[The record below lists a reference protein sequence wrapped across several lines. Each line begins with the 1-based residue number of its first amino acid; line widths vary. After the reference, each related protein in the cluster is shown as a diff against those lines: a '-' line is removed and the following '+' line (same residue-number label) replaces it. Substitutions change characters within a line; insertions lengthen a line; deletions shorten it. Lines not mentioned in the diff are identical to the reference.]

1 MFKLVSKTDK
11 KLFETLENF
20 TLELQIFLH
29 NVGKINFSNN
39 SEIINTHF
47 CLKNVYKYFTWHKF
61 SAIQNETFSKTI
73 NEFRSV
79 YEEKI
84 KEFNDLIIK
93 LDKEILDE
101 KIIYIKNNSSIED
114 QLIQIHSLSKFAK
127 IENNFNNESSIVFDY
142 NVLKVDILSS
152 KYSNL
157 IKIIN
162 NNYLE
167 KNIELKIKHVI
178 LKETTNINIFCD
190 LITNNNSSNNQSI
203 ISTFKPKQ

>member
-1 MFKLVSKTDK
+1 M
-11 KLFETLENF
+11 
-20 TLELQIFLH
+20 
-29 NVGKINFSNN
+29 GKINFSNN
-39 SEIINTHF
+39 SEIINTQF

-142 NVLKVDILSS
+142 NVLKVDILSF
-152 KYSNL
+152 KYRV
-157 IKIIN
+157 II
-162 NNYLE
+162 
-167 KNIELKIKHVI
+167 
-178 LKETTNINIFCD
+178 
-190 LITNNNSSNNQSI
+190 
-203 ISTFKPKQ
+203 

>member
-1 MFKLVSKTDK
+1 MFNLVSKTDK
-11 KLFETLENF
+11 KFFETLENF

-39 SEIINTHF
+39 SEIINTQF

-114 QLIQIHSLSKFAK
+114 QLIQLHSLSKFAK

-190 LITNNNSSNNQSI
+190 LITNN
-203 ISTFKPKQ
+203 K